1 MKFKTN
7 LKEENAIHRAA
18 QAFLIGALAACLLTS
33 DNDKKEF
40 ARPAL

>member
-7 LKEENAIHRAA
+7 VKKENAIYRAA

-33 DNDKKEF
+33 DTDQKKF